1 MPRCIRS
8 LRDRTG
14 AIYNSFFGSGK
25 WAWQKFTTKRI
36 SDLWAEQRARGVGA
50 HLLVDRPTSTHHGMG
65 VEPTTRVAT
74 SRRKNFSRLPRVR
87 TFRAITSRTA
97 TALSLQGAVVSICM
111 VLLAWSPFMLP
122 KASAQV
128 DLKLSADDRWVAPED
143 ADPNSPSSQLHQ
155 AQMALA
161 RGDAARAYN
170 LATGWLDRYPANPL
184 RAHALLLKADAMLA
198 QGDEYK
204 SLYDYEELI
213 RNYPGSDV
221 FVTALQREFQIAKAY
236 ANGLRRKFFN
246 TFRWLNADE
255 EAQEILI
262 RVQERLPGSQL
273 AEQAGMELADF
284 YFRKRDLQLASDAY
298 DLFVQNYPRSKQVEK
313 ARLRLIY
320 TLLAAYK
327 GPLYDARGLFEAS
340 ARLKELQALDPVT
353 AQRVGAD
360 ALIVRIYESEASK
373 LLSEAAW
380 YDRQDDPISA
390 ELYIR
395 RLVTEYPK
403 SIATLIAL
411 REVPQLYAKLPPL
424 VAKATPDYRM
434 LRKQMLGL
442 DWEQSAPESGELKA
456 APVGAPQE
464 NTMPGENASPEPP
477 PAPAPP
483 SP

>member
-1 MPRCIRS
+1 MRAQERERFSLDCTVVRS
-8 LRDRTG
+8 
-14 AIYNSFFGSGK
+14 
-25 WAWQKFTTKRI
+25 
-36 SDLWAEQRARGVGA
+36 
-50 HLLVDRPTSTHHGMG
+50 
-65 VEPTTRVAT
+65 
-74 SRRKNFSRLPRVR
+74 
-87 TFRAITSRTA
+87 FRAKRTLA
-97 TALSLQGAVVSICM
+97 VIVSSLQRQVVSICV
-111 VLLAWSPFMLP
+111 VLCLWSCIPTP
-122 KASAQV
+122 CAHAQV
-128 DLKLSADDRWVAPED
+128 DFKLSSDDRWVAPED
-143 ADPNSPSSQLHQ
+143 ADPNSPGSQLHQ
-155 AQMALA
+155 AQMALV

-170 LATGWLDRYPANPL
+170 LAAGWLDRHPANPL

-204 SLYDYEELI
+204 ALYDYEELI

-395 RLVTEYPK
+395 RLVEKYPK
-403 SIATLIAL
+403 SIAALLAL
-411 REVPQLYAKLPPL
+411 REIPQLYAKLPPL
-424 VAKATPDYRM
+424 VAKSTPDYQT
-434 LRKQMLGL
+434 LRKEMLGL
-442 DWEQSAPESGELKA
+442 DWDQAAPRADELKP
-456 APVGAPQE
+456 APTGAPQE
-464 NTMPGENASPEPP
+464 NSMPGETPP
-477 PAPAPP
+477 PAAPAPP
-483 SP
+483 IPSSP

>member
-1 MPRCIRS
+1 MRHSMLLRAAQEISLDCPPVRS
-8 LRDRTG
+8 FRP
-14 AIYNSFFGSGK
+14 IY
-25 WAWQKFTTKRI
+25 
-36 SDLWAEQRARGVGA
+36 
-50 HLLVDRPTSTHHGMG
+50 
-65 VEPTTRVAT
+65 
-74 SRRKNFSRLPRVR
+74 
-87 TFRAITSRTA
+87 SRTTTSA
-97 TALSLQGAVVSICM
+97 PLRGTVIWFCF
-111 VLLAWSPFMLP
+111 VLCAWSPPLTLRTH
-122 KASAQV
+122 AQV
-128 DLKLSADDRWVAPED
+128 DFKLSADDRWVVPED
-143 ADPNSPSSQLHQ
+143 TDPNSPNSQLHQ
-155 AQMALA
+155 AQLALA

-170 LATGWLDRYPANPL
+170 LSTGWLDRYPANPL

-204 SLYDYEELI
+204 ALYDYEELI

-340 ARLKELQALDPVT
+340 ARLKELQALDPIT

-360 ALIVRIYESEASK
+360 ALIIRIYESEASK

-380 YDRQDDPISA
+380 YDAQNDPISA

-395 RLVTEYPK
+395 RLVEKYPK

-424 VAKATPDYRM
+424 VAKSTPDYRT
-434 LRKQMLGL
+434 LRKEMLGL
-442 DWEQSAPESGELKA
+442 DWEQSLPESTDLKP
-456 APVGAPQE
+456 APLGPPQE
-464 NTMPGENASPEPP
+464 NTMPGENASPASPP
-477 PAPAPP
+477 
-483 SP
+483 

>member
-1 MPRCIRS
+1 MRHSMLLQAAQEISLDCPPVRS
-8 LRDRTG
+8 FRP
-14 AIYNSFFGSGK
+14 INSR
-25 WAWQKFTTKRI
+25 ATT
-36 SDLWAEQRARGVGA
+36 SA
-50 HLLVDRPTSTHHGMG
+50 
-65 VEPTTRVAT
+65 
-74 SRRKNFSRLPRVR
+74 
-87 TFRAITSRTA
+87 
-97 TALSLQGAVVSICM
+97 SLQGTVIWFCI
-111 VLLAWSPFMLP
+111 VLCAWSPPLTLRTH
-122 KASAQV
+122 AQV
-128 DLKLSADDRWVAPED
+128 DFKLSADDRWVVPED
-143 ADPNSPSSQLHQ
+143 TDPNSPNSQLHQ
-155 AQMALA
+155 AQLALA

-170 LATGWLDRYPANPL
+170 LSTGWLDRYPANPL

-204 SLYDYEELI
+204 ALYDYEELI

-340 ARLKELQALDPVT
+340 ARLKELQALDPIT

-360 ALIVRIYESEASK
+360 ALIIRIYESEASK

-380 YDRQDDPISA
+380 YDAQNDPISA

-395 RLVTEYPK
+395 RLVEKYPK

-424 VAKATPDYRM
+424 VAKSTPDYRT
-434 LRKQMLGL
+434 LRKEMLGL
-442 DWEQSAPESGELKA
+442 DWEQSLPESTDLKP
-456 APVGAPQE
+456 APLGPPQE
-464 NTMPGENASPEPP
+464 NTMPGENASPASPP
-477 PAPAPP
+477 
-483 SP
+483 

>member
-1 MPRCIRS
+1 MNPLEAALRINLWITNCRTTMDWASRS
-8 LRDRTG
+8 RGIETQGEKEISL
-14 AIYNSFFGSGK
+14 NCLGK
-25 WAWQKFTTKRI
+25 MSSYGIDCQ
-36 SDLWAEQRARGVGA
+36 
-50 HLLVDRPTSTHHGMG
+50 
-65 VEPTTRVAT
+65 
-74 SRRKNFSRLPRVR
+74 
-87 TFRAITSRTA
+87 TA
-97 TALSLQGAVVSICM
+97 TARSLPQSVLSLCVM
-111 VLLAWSPFMLP
+111 LWAWSSFLAPR
-122 KASAQV
+122 AHAQV
-128 DLKLSADDRWVAPED
+128 DFKLSADDRWVAPED
-143 ADPNSPSSQLHQ
+143 ADPNSPNSQLHQ

-170 LATGWLDRYPANPL
+170 LATGWLERFPANPL

-204 SLYDYEELI
+204 ALYDYEELI

-221 FVTALQREFQIAKAY
+221 FVTALQREFSIAKAY

-360 ALIVRIYESEASK
+360 ALIVRIYESEAAK

-390 ELYIR
+390 ERYIR
-395 RLVTEYPK
+395 RLVEKYPK

-411 REVPQLYAKLPPL
+411 REIPQLYAKLPPL
-424 VAKATPDYRM
+424 VAKSTPDYRT

-442 DWEQSAPESGELKA
+442 DWEQAAPEPGELKP
-456 APVGAPQE
+456 APAGAPEE
-464 NTMPGENASPEPP
+464 NTMPGEIAPSPPKPESVPAASQEPSPAPTPP
-477 PAPAPP
+477 PA

>member
-1 MPRCIRS
+1 MRS
-8 LRDRTG
+8 FRP
-14 AIYNSFFGSGK
+14 INSR
-25 WAWQKFTTKRI
+25 ATT
-36 SDLWAEQRARGVGA
+36 SA
-50 HLLVDRPTSTHHGMG
+50 
-65 VEPTTRVAT
+65 
-74 SRRKNFSRLPRVR
+74 
-87 TFRAITSRTA
+87 
-97 TALSLQGAVVSICM
+97 SLQGTVIWFCI
-111 VLLAWSPFMLP
+111 VLCAWSPPLTLRTH
-122 KASAQV
+122 AQV
-128 DLKLSADDRWVAPED
+128 DFKLSADDRWVVPED
-143 ADPNSPSSQLHQ
+143 TDPNSPNSQLHQ
-155 AQMALA
+155 AQLALA

-170 LATGWLDRYPANPL
+170 LSTGWLDRYPANPL

-204 SLYDYEELI
+204 ALYDYEELI

-340 ARLKELQALDPVT
+340 ARLKELQALDPIT

-360 ALIVRIYESEASK
+360 ALIIRIYESEASK

-380 YDRQDDPISA
+380 YDAQNDPISA

-395 RLVTEYPK
+395 RLVEKYPK

-424 VAKATPDYRM
+424 VAKSTPDYRT
-434 LRKQMLGL
+434 LRKEMLGL
-442 DWEQSAPESGELKA
+442 DWEQALPESTDLKP
-456 APVGAPQE
+456 APLGPPQE
-464 NTMPGENASPEPP
+464 NTMPGENASPASPP
-477 PAPAPP
+477 
-483 SP
+483 